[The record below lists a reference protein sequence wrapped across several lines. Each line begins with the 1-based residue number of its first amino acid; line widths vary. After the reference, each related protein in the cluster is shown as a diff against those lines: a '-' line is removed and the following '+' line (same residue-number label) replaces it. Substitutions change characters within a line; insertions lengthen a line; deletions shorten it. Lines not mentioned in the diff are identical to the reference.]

1 MRHCETSP
9 QTGCGNPHL
18 AMQRIARLFEPQENG
33 FPRALRNG
41 YGMIATGNH
50 VNLGFAARSTTLGM
64 TWRIVIAPIN
74 DHLPFH
80 ITIHVRKRAHREM
93 K

>member
-1 MRHCETSP
+1 MAIRIF
-9 QTGCGNPHL
+9 
-18 AMQRIARLFEPQENG
+18 AMQSIARLFEPQGNG

-64 TWRIVIAPIN
+64 TWKDEVAPIN
-74 DHLPFH
+74 DHLL
-80 ITIHVRKRAHREM
+80 R
-93 K
+93 